1 MEERNK
7 NENIIFT
14 LTYKQAKTICDF
26 KGENIDELT
35 DEQICL
41 LLDDIIG
48 ALQICLLLDDIIG
61 ALE

>member
-14 LTYKQAKTICDF
+14 LTYEQAKAICDF

-35 DEQICL
+35 DE
-41 LLDDIIG
+41 
-48 ALQICLLLDDIIG
+48 
-61 ALE
+61 